1 MNWKYFFINADNI
14 ENVLVSGV
22 GLTDALDDATIAA
35 ETKSSIDITKFG
47 NEVYITIE
55 VLVFL
60 MLIEGQHMNSNQ
72 IIPKKSVSTVFR

>member
-1 MNWKYFFINADNI
+1 MNADNI

-22 GLTDALDDATIAA
+22 GLTDALDDATITA

>member
-1 MNWKYFFINADNI
+1 MNADNI

-22 GLTDALDDATIAA
+22 GLTDALDDATITA
-35 ETKSSIDITKFG
+35 ETKSSIDIIKFG